1 MSKVL
6 LSLDDEL
13 LRQIDRRA
21 RQAGLTRS
29 AYVAR
34 VAMQDLRTAMGPGA
48 RAGVRQALARLDNL
62 FDQNPTGDATEAI
75 RSERDR
81 R

>member
-1 MSKVL
+1 
-6 LSLDDEL
+6 
-13 LRQIDRRA
+13 
-21 RQAGLTRS
+21 
-29 AYVAR
+29 
-34 VAMQDLRTAMGPGA
+34 MQDLRTAMGPGA